1 MGWKGRKGWW
11 QTDRTVFFFVFSLSL
26 FSAYM
31 ANVTRIAM
39 VPAAVKG
46 SDGLTEVQA
55 QAVVVV
61 HTE

>member
-1 MGWKGRKGWW
+1 MANR
-11 QTDRTVFFFVFSLSL
+11 QDCFFFFLSLSL

-46 SDGLTEVQA
+46 SDGLTEAQAQA

>member
-1 MGWKGRKGWW
+1 MEREERLVANR
-11 QTDRTVFFFVFSLSL
+11 QDCFFFFLSL

-46 SDGLTEVQA
+46 SDGLTEAQA